1 MRTSQKA
8 RKNNARNFYDFI
20 KNSYRYSR
28 FAIIFEKSYSKTNP
42 NIIRTKMIATNP
54 SFGENSPCIIA
65 ESILGYSDCFHE
77 FLESIGIQD
86 FSSGEVF
93 EILHSKRIIM
103 NYALTN
109 NHDKEVWA
117 KREKLE
123 SCLGFEI
130 NIIDDYVMLL
140 ERKCK

>member
-1 MRTSQKA
+1 MRTSQKT
-8 RKNNARNFYDFI
+8 RNNNARNFYDFI
-20 KNSYRYSR
+20 KSSYRYSR

-54 SFGENSPCIIA
+54 SYGEKSPCVIA
-65 ESILGYSDCFHE
+65 ESILGYSKCFHE
-77 FLESIGIQD
+77 FLKSIGIKD
-86 FSSGEVF
+86 FSSSEVC
-93 EILHSKRIIM
+93 EILHSKYTIM

-123 SCLGFEI
+123 SRLGFEI

-140 ERKCK
+140 ERK

>member
-1 MRTSQKA
+1 MRTSQKT

-54 SFGENSPCIIA
+54 SFGENLPCIIA

-77 FLESIGIQD
+77 FLESIGIKD

-123 SCLGFEI
+123 SRLGFEI